1 MSDAEQSSIKLYG
14 ATWCGD
20 TRRAR
25 AWLDANHVPYEWVDV
40 DGNKD
45 AEALVIK
52 CSNGNRTIP
61 VIIFAD
67 GSILVEP
74 STLALEEHAKALQL
88 VPNV

>member
-1 MSDAEQSSIKLYG
+1 MSDTQPVIKMYG
-14 ATWCGD
+14 AAWCGD

-25 AWLDANHVPYEWVDV
+25 VWFDSHNIPYEWIDI
-40 DGNKD
+40 DENRE
-45 AEALVIK
+45 AEAMVKK

-74 STLALEEHAKALQL
+74 STLTLEQHANALGLLSNA
-88 VPNV
+88 